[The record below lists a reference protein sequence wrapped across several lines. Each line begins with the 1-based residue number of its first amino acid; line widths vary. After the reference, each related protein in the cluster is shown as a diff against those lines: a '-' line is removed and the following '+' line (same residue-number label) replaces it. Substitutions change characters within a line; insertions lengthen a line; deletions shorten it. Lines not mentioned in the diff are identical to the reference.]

1 MPRAVRIHEF
11 GGPEKLT
18 VEDTNIGDPG
28 PGEILLR
35 HEAAAVH
42 FADVLVREGT
52 YFLKPDLPSGLG
64 LEGAGVIEAVGDGV
78 TYFQPGDRAAYRF
91 NLGAYSDARIIAADQ
106 IHALPDNV
114 DAKTAVAGTVRGMT
128 AQYLVRQIRDI
139 GPTDTVLVHAASG
152 GMGTLLTQWC
162 KHLGATVIGTAGGP
176 AKTEI
181 AKTNGCDH
189 VIDYASEDFAARVME
204 ITNGEGV
211 PVAYDGVGAA
221 VYDGTVA
228 CLAPR
233 GFYIN
238 YGHASGFL
246 PPMDAMELNRKS
258 LVFTKASLK
267 DFVRDP
273 AVMKAMLAEVFD
285 LLGSGVLDPGISAEY
300 ALADIADAQR
310 AIASRETTG
319 AIVVVP

>member
-28 PGEILLR
+28 SGEVLLR

-78 TYFQPGDRAAYRF
+78 TDFQPGDRAAYRF

-128 AQYLVRQIRDI
+128 AFTWSGRSAISPPRIRCWCTPPRAAWVRCSPSGANIWAPPLSAR
-139 GPTDTVLVHAASG
+139 PAA
-152 GMGTLLTQWC
+152 LR
-162 KHLGATVIGTAGGP
+162 
-176 AKTEI
+176 KTEI
-181 AKTNGCDH
+181 AKANGCDH
-189 VIDYASEDFAARVME
+189 VIDYASEDFAARVLE

-211 PVAYDGVGAA
+211 PIAYDGVGAA

-238 YGHASGFL
+238 FGHASGFL
-246 PPMDAMELNRKS
+246 PQLDAMELNRKS

-285 LLGSGVLDPGISAEY
+285 LLGSGVLDPRINAEY
-300 ALADIADAQR
+300 ALDNIADAQR